1 MLPRATIFVRG
12 SAVAYVVTFKPTRLG
27 IFLVALFTYHGKKDQ
42 MADGACWPT
51 KRVNKNKNKSGR
63 QLQYNLS
70 IVFLLPKHMNKDT
83 SLIEFKAWNTLENC

>member
-1 MLPRATIFVRG
+1 MEKKKKKIRMV
-12 SAVAYVVTFKPTRLG
+12 
-27 IFLVALFTYHGKKDQ
+27 LVGRRKE
-42 MADGACWPT
+42 
-51 KRVNKNKNKSGR
+51 SGR